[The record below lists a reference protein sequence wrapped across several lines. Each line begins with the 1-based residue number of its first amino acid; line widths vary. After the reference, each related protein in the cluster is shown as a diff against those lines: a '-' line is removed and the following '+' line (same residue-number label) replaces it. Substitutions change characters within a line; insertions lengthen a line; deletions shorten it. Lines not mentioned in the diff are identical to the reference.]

1 VSVQILLQVHAAHNR
16 CGRLWLRQNQEVR
29 VGRSDWSDFA
39 VPGDPHLA
47 DEHFKV
53 ICQPE
58 ACRLVDLSRSPGTYV
73 NGVRV
78 VERTLADG
86 DAIRAGRTE
95 FAVYIDVGPRSPAP
109 QMTAPQRTASILRC
123 TQRRTRE
130 RMTVVQSV
138 DSTCGL
144 DAAIDALSSLGR
156 AYAVVNERRLE
167 LSVTALQLPGADLLA
182 ELPDVV
188 RAHHALWLVPYPP
201 ALASR
206 ELLASLWGRDGLT
219 VVFSR
224 LALDELA
231 AHLRHAAPSFLSA
244 ALLRRQLLTAPTSFV
259 QQLLTGLNAVLVEG
273 EQPRSWLLFSD
284 QAASV
289 A

>member
-1 VSVQILLQVHAAHNR
+1 
-16 CGRLWLRQNQEVR
+16 LWLRQNQEVR
-29 VGRSDWSDFA
+29 VGRSDWADFA

-95 FAVYIDVGPRSPAP
+95 FAVYIDVGPRSPASR
-109 QMTAPQRTASILRC
+109 MSEPQRSVAMLRC
-123 TQRRTRE
+123 TQRRARE
-130 RMTVVQSV
+130 RMTVMQSI
-138 DSTCGL
+138 DCACGL
-144 DAAIDALSSLGR
+144 EAVVEALSSLGR

-167 LSVTALQLPGADLLA
+167 LSVSALELPGEDLLA
-182 ELPDVV
+182 ELPEVV
-188 RAHHALWLVPYPP
+188 RAHHSLWLVPFP
-201 ALASR
+201 AALSRR
-206 ELLASLWGRDGLT
+206 ELLARLWCRDGLT

-224 LALDELA
+224 LALGELA
-231 AHLRHAAPSFLSA
+231 GHLRHAAPSFLSA
-244 ALLRRQLLTAPTSFV
+244 ALLRRQLLSAPTSFV
-259 QQLLTGLNAVLVEG
+259 QQLLAGLNAVLVEG
-273 EQPRSWLLFSD
+273 EQLGSWLLFSD
-284 QAASV
+284 QAAPV